1 MWLEHQTHFNE
12 HFYSD
17 FFTISELQVLVASP
31 TASPVG
37 ITISA
42 SYLAS
47 LVSVRSVT
55 LSMPYV
61 TSKEHSYAQLDNGQH
76 SMVPSNV
83 YVYKNFP
90 CAIYF
95 LPQTLIKTG
104 ILLQM
109 EVRKKT
115 ITKEQLIGI
124 VCGSAAGFF
133 LILALI
139 VFIIQRKNRTID
151 YYDEIDFFSSESGN
165 VSGEETHQTEEI
177 IKKVFVP
184 RPFSI

>member
-37 ITISA
+37 ITISESA

-55 LSMPYV
+55 LSMPCV

-104 ILLQM
+104 SSKENNHKGAADWNRLRKCCRILPDIGSH
-109 EVRKKT
+109 RFHHSKK
-115 ITKEQLIGI
+115 
-124 VCGSAAGFF
+124 
-133 LILALI
+133 
-139 VFIIQRKNRTID
+139 
-151 YYDEIDFFSSESGN
+151 ESN
-165 VSGEETHQTEEI
+165 N
-177 IKKVFVP
+177 
-184 RPFSI
+184 